1 MMTMCLA
8 VQAAHRAHRY
18 RRRLCHLRLVGENS
32 NLARRLLVKISI
44 RIFPLNNRRMLTL
57 IRIIQTK
64 II

>member
-18 RRRLCHLRLVGENS
+18 RRRLCHRPLVGENS
-32 NLARRLLVKISI
+32 NLARHLLGKISI
-44 RIFPLNNRRMLTL
+44 RIFRLKDRRTVTL
-57 IRIIQTK
+57 IRIIQMK